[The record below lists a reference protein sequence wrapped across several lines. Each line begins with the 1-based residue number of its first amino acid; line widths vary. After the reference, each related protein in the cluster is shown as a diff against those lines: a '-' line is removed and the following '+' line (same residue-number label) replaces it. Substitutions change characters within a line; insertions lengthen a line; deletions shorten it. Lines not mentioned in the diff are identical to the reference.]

1 MNRFTNEEMADIHL
15 IYGEALGNSREA
27 VRIYENRFPRRIVP
41 DARTFTAIHR
51 RLRETGSMRITRP
64 NAGRERRNPEEEE
77 RILGYFTEHS
87 TASCRSAAAVLG
99 IDSHLRVWNVLDRN
113 ELHPFRYQRVQG
125 LIPTDYPPRVQFSTF
140 FLNQLRHTRN
150 FSSRI
155 LFTDEAQFTRD
166 GMFNHH
172 NLHSWAD
179 ENPHVIRQH
188 GYQHRFSINVWAG
201 IVADQLI
208 GPHILPSRLTGAIYT
223 TFLQQTLPELLE
235 HVQPN
240 VRRRLWFQHDGA
252 PAHFARDARQV
263 LDTNYPNRWIGRGG
277 PVPWPPRSPD
287 LTPLDFFLWG
297 HMKSL
302 VYETPVETEED
313 LIARIAVA
321 AGDISDN
328 PRMIASVHRSLENR
342 CRLCID
348 QNGRHFEH
356 LL

>member
-1 MNRFTNEEMADIHL
+1 M

-208 GPHILPSRLTGAIYT
+208 GPIFFPVDS
-223 TFLQQTLPELLE
+223 P
-235 HVQPN
+235 
-240 VRRRLWFQHDGA
+240 
-252 PAHFARDARQV
+252 V
-263 LDTNYPNRWIGRGG
+263 LFIQLSCSKLYPNCW
-277 PVPWPPRSPD
+277 SMFN
-287 LTPLDFFLWG
+287 LTFGVDYGFSMMALQLISQEMRDKYWTLIILTDGLDVVDQFHGLPG
-297 HMKSL
+297 HL
-302 VYETPVETEED
+302 T
-313 LIARIAVA
+313 
-321 AGDISDN
+321 
-328 PRMIASVHRSLENR
+328 
-342 CRLCID
+342 
-348 QNGRHFEH
+348 
-356 LL
+356 